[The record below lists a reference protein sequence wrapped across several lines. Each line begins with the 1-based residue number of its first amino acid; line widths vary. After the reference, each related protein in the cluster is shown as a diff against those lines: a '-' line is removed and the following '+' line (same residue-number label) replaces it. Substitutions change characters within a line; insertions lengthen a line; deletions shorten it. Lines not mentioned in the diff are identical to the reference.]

1 MHGSALCHVN
11 IALCKKKTSPP
22 PPKPSF
28 FWVVKNV
35 PSALNGSQAGINL
48 LIEQP
53 DKFKSK
59 PLPELCP
66 YSKYKVN
73 EFKVV

>member
-1 MHGSALCHVN
+1 MHGSALGHVN
-11 IALCKKKTSPP
+11 RALFLNKSPP
-22 PPKPSF
+22 PPKSSF
-28 FWVVKNV
+28 IWVVKNA
-35 PSALNGSQAGINL
+35 PSTLNGSRAGINL
-48 LIEQP
+48 TVQP

-59 PLPELCP
+59 PLPEVCP